1 MLFCVFWPAR
11 DNPVTRFPACIE
23 TSGRNLIMNARQI
36 SRFPFLNPIYIIS
49 TMPRMRSFF
58 SLSSPTLVFV
68 SSLPLFL
75 PFLAKLYALVGK
87 HRSRIMA
94 SDEAN
99 EAKPSQNSEPNNVSP
114 FRCWFQ
120 QRLKLKVFKG
130 IEFRIRIRVK
140 VICWNE
146 LMRNNDRAI
155 SFLGE
160 NW

>member
-1 MLFCVFWPAR
+1 MYRNVGPKFDYEREADIPF
-11 DNPVTRFPACIE
+11 PVSESDIYNF
-23 TSGRNLIMNARQI
+23 NNATDAI
-36 SRFPFLNPIYIIS
+36 L
-49 TMPRMRSFF
+49 FF
-58 SLSSPTLVFV
+58 SLFSNPRFRFFPPPFSSFSREVV
-68 SSLPLFL
+68 RIV
-75 PFLAKLYALVGK
+75 LVGK

-130 IEFRIRIRVK
+130 IEFRIRIRIK